1 MDLSVSLTEYV
12 CCYRVLSFCCSKC
25 YLMLQCGQS
34 VPNLSVSPI
43 MALFI
48 RAWPWKDNLPLNLA
62 HFWILVQYAKLW
74 PRTFGSKRSRRLFI
88 KLCHWVPKGSI
99 FLKIDQNQLS
109 FLFGFYLKI
118 RERKKLERKKVRAQ
132 PLCHLNNP
140 PTNPFELLD
149 ISMLLYHKE
158 TGHLDGEAKLV

>member
-1 MDLSVSLTEYV
+1 MTQDAAFEALDMEDV
-12 CCYRVLSFCCSKC
+12 C
-25 YLMLQCGQS
+25 
-34 VPNLSVSPI
+34 
-43 MALFI
+43 ALFKAGLYTKI
-48 RAWPWKDNLPLNLA
+48 GVLL
-62 HFWILVQYAKLW
+62 HFYSVFRIIHEKVRVSELQY
-74 PRTFGSKRSRRLFI
+74 
-88 KLCHWVPKGSI
+88 SI
-99 FLKIDQNQLS
+99 FLRS
-109 FLFGFYLKI
+109 YLKI